1 MFKNGVNKAGT
12 DTKHGMKRLLNIHK
26 LIIRGNR
33 ICENVEVLGMSAAT
47 ETMKNAL

>member
-1 MFKNGVNKAGT
+1 MFKNRVNKAGT

-33 ICENVEVLGMSAAT
+33 ICENVEVLGMSTAT